1 MDKLNVN
8 GVTDSDYSRK
18 NIMIEKL
25 LVFGL
30 FFYNMYKNAFYGT
43 KDITFCLLFIIYTTN
58 FI

>member
-1 MDKLNVN
+1 MN